1 MAAVGILAHGGMDE
15 GDMFRLTRRAA
26 ASGWATFAIVVM
38 LVTIVGLEV
47 ASLWQGRGQ
56 AWENALRSSENVLN
70 SLTAAVER
78 NLNVLDASLVAIQKA
93 LALPDMDALPAPVRQ
108 LLLFN
113 SADTAEFVGA
123 ILVLNADGTIRFDS
137 KAIEPRYVNA
147 SDRDYFI
154 VQRAGDAGL
163 FVSRPQKSRLERKE
177 DILVLSRR
185 ISDADGNF
193 EGVALATLRLAFFR
207 NLFAGVSVG
216 DKGIVAIF
224 SADGIMIMRSPAT
237 DRHGNIGLDM
247 SSSPTFH
254 RIRQGDA
261 AFTGTAAVDGVVR
274 HYLSRQIGTFPLYLS
289 VAFAPDD
296 VLAPWRFRATL
307 TGAVLLG
314 LCLAI
319 LVLFVKFQVA
329 LRRSFELEAM
339 LTAAAATD
347 TLTGLFNRREFDRR
361 FELEWRRCARNQAPI
376 SLLLV
381 DGDRFKRVNDSY
393 GHKVGDQVLRMI
405 AQKIERVVRRPADVS
420 ARYGGEEFAVILP
433 ETRIEGAAAIAQAIR
448 AKVEHAELALDH
460 GPPVQVTVSV
470 GVACV
475 VPSGK
480 MDKDDLFVLADAA
493 LYKAKS
499 GGRNRVEAI
508 PPSEARERGDG
519 NRRTGVAGE
528 GTVSQPR
535 A

>member
-1 MAAVGILAHGGMDE
+1 
-15 GDMFRLTRRAA
+15 MFRLTRRAA
-26 ASGWATFAIVVM
+26 ANGWATFAIVAM
-38 LVTIVGLEV
+38 LVTIVGLEA
-47 ASLWQGRGQ
+47 ASLWQGRVQ

-78 NLNVLDASLVAIQKA
+78 NLTVLDASLVAIQNS
-93 LALPDMDALPAPVRQ
+93 LALPDIDTLPAPVRQ

-113 SADTAEFVGA
+113 GAETAEFVGS
-123 ILVLNADGTIRFDS
+123 ILVFNADGTIRFDS
-137 KAIEPRYVNA
+137 NAIEPRYMNA

-154 VQRAGDAGL
+154 AQRDSDVGL
-163 FVSRPQKSRLERKE
+163 FVSRPQTSRLERKE
-177 DILVLSRR
+177 DVLVLSRR

-193 EGVALATLRLAFFR
+193 EGVAVAALRVAFFR
-207 NLFAGVSVG
+207 KLFAGVSVG
-216 DKGIVAIF
+216 GMGIVAIT
-224 SADGIMIMRSPAT
+224 SADGVMIMRSPAT
-237 DRHGNIGLDM
+237 DRRGNIGLDV
-247 SSSPTFH
+247 SRSPTFD
-254 RIRQGDA
+254 RIRQGDTS
-261 AFTGTAAVDGVVR
+261 FTGTAAVDGVVR
-274 HYLSRQIGTFPLYLS
+274 HYLSRQIGDFPLYLS

-296 VLAPWRFRATL
+296 VFAPWRFRATL
-307 TGAVLLG
+307 SGTLLLC

-319 LVLFVKFQVA
+319 LLLFVKFQVV
-329 LRRSFELEAM
+329 LRHSFELEDM
-339 LTAAAATD
+339 LTTAAATD

-361 FELEWRRCARNQAPI
+361 FDLEWRRCARNGTPI

-381 DGDRFKRVNDSY
+381 DGDRFKKVNDSY

-433 ETRIEGAAAIAQAIR
+433 ETRIEGAFAIGQAIC
-448 AKVEHAELALDH
+448 AKVEHAALALDH
-460 GPPVQVTVSV
+460 GPPVRVTVSV

-508 PPSEARERGDG
+508 PPTEARERDDDT
-519 NRRTGVAGE
+519 RRTGVAGE
-528 GTVSQPR
+528 ATVSQPR